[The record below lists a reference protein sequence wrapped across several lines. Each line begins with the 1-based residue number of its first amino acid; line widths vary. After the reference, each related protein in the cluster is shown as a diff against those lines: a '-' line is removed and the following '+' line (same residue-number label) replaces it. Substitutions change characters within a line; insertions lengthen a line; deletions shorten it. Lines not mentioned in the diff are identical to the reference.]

1 MLTESRAVPP
11 SASLAPHVGNAYD
24 KYASRNPLAAL
35 LTRRFL
41 HSVDGLLAGTGP
53 GSLLDVGCGEGVLAQ
68 RWAQRWPSLEILAV
82 DREPLAAEWER
93 RAAPNLRFAVAD
105 ACALPFADRQFDVV
119 CGIELLEQVPAAALA
134 LAELVRVAQRA
145 VLVSVPREP
154 LWRLL
159 NLLRGAYVG
168 WLGNPPGHVNHF
180 SRRAFVRLVGEHG
193 RVSEAR
199 SPLPWTIALIEV
211 AR

>member
-1 MLTESRAVPP
+1 VPP

-41 HSVDGLLAGTGP
+41 ASLDGLLASAAP

-68 RWAQRWPSLEILAV
+68 RWARRWQALEILAV
-82 DREPLAAEWER
+82 DREPLSADWER
-93 RAAPNLRFAVAD
+93 NGEPNLSFAVAD
-105 ACALPFADRQFDVV
+105 ACALPFEDGAFDVV
-119 CGIELLEQVPAAALA
+119 CGIELLEQVPTAALA
-134 LAELVRVAQRA
+134 LAELVRVARRA

-154 LWRLL
+154 LWRVL
-159 NLLRGAYVG
+159 NVLRGAYLA

-180 SRRAFVRLVGEHG
+180 SRRAFVRLASQHG
-193 RVSEAR
+193 RVREVR
-199 SPLPWTIALIEV
+199 SPLPWTIVLIEV

>member
-1 MLTESRAVPP
+1 VPP

-41 HSVDGLLAGTGP
+41 ASVDELLMSVAP

-68 RWAQRWPSLEILAV
+68 RWAQRWRTLEILAV
-82 DREPLAAEWER
+82 DREPLTAQWQLRAE
-93 RAAPNLRFAVAD
+93 PNLRFDVAD
-105 ACALPFADRQFDVV
+105 ACTLPFADGAFDAV

-134 LAELVRVAQRA
+134 LAELVRVARRA
-145 VLVSVPREP
+145 VLVSAPREP
-154 LWRLL
+154 LWRVL
-159 NLLRGAYVG
+159 NVLRGAYLG

-180 SRRAFVRLVGEHG
+180 SRRTFVRLASEHG
-193 RVSEAR
+193 RVREVR
-199 SPLPWTIALIEV
+199 SPLPWTIVLIEV